1 MIGAAGDVTVTVAEP
16 KRLPLVARTV
26 LLNVPIVPPAVN
38 KPVLASIVPPP
49 FTTDHT
55 GVIATTLPPASL
67 PTAVNCCCVLIP
79 SVTGFG
85 VTVIVAS
92 GPGVTIAVAVPK
104 MDPLVALTVFGNV
117 PAVVPAVN
125 NPVAALMVPPPAVT
139 DHTGVIATT
148 FPFASRPTAVYCWVP
163 LIGIV
168 PGFGVTVIVASGPA
182 TTVTVAEADIPRQV
196 ATTVLLVPATV
207 PAVKT
212 PVLGS
217 IEPPP
222 VTDQTIAPGFGVTL
236 APVKSVPTAVN

>member
-26 LLNVPIVPPAVN
+26 LLNVPIDPPAVN
-38 KPVLASIVPPP
+38 NPVFASIVPPP

-92 GPGVTIAVAVPK
+92 GP
-104 MDPLVALTVFGNV
+104 
-117 PAVVPAVN
+117 
-125 NPVAALMVPPPAVT
+125 
-139 DHTGVIATT
+139 
-148 FPFASRPTAVYCWVP
+148 
-163 LIGIV
+163 
-168 PGFGVTVIVASGPA
+168 A
-182 TTVTVAEADIPRQV
+182 TTVTVADAAIPRQV
-196 ATTVLLVPATV
+196 ATTVLLVPATE

-212 PVLGS
+212 PVLGLM
-217 IEPPP
+217 EPPP